1 MPSYQRRGLR
11 QSLGLDYLRDMILCQ
26 TTGSTG
32 AVGSMNIVDANQA
45 DATASGESMYQRHWL
60 RLLGSIGVIQDVRV
74 ASFNTGSGAFYSP
87 VALAS
92 TIFSGMPFEVHALL
106 SPAEK
111 DRQLDNVIRDVR
123 YRQEVPIWAIDAGC
137 LYSIGPEIMDIIDVR
152 YLSDPAG
159 SLDTGEGHMDWWKY
173 EKTASGQQLRVTPA
187 LSYSQQL
194 IVDAVLAV
202 SLGASDLAT
211 VNLPD
216 DGLVL
221 WGASARCYWLLQQ
234 RAPGQEASE
243 YAAKGQQAATQYTR
257 LSARFQ
263 PMIAKK
269 IQLDAPW

>member
-1 MPSYQRRGLR
+1 M
-11 QSLGLDYLRDMILCQ
+11 
-26 TTGSTG
+26 
-32 AVGSMNIVDANQA
+32 
-45 DATASGESMYQRHWL
+45 
-60 RLLGSIGVIQDVRV
+60 

-123 YRQEVPIWAIDAGC
+123 YRQEVPIWAIDSGSV
-137 LYSIGPEIMDIIDVR
+137 YSLGPEIMDIIDVR
-152 YLSDPAG
+152 YLSDPTD
-159 SLDTGEGHMDWWKY
+159 SLSIGEHGMDWWKW
-173 EKTASGQQLRVTPA
+173 EKVATGQYLRVAPA

-194 IVDAVLAV
+194 IIDAVLAV

-234 RAPGQEASE
+234 RAPGQEAGE

-263 PMIAKK
+263 PVIAKK
-269 IQLDAPW
+269 IQLNTLW